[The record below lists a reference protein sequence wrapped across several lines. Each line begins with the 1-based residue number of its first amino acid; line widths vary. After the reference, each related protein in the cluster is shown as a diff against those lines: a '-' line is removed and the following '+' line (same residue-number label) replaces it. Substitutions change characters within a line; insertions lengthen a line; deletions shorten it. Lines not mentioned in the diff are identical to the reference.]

1 MYTAKVESENE
12 HDGFSGFDLP
22 RYLMCVLSFQANYK
36 INAAKLYYEIY
47 SLSQRLRLTTIRVE
61 HEEEVRTKV
70 YFYVLYLRHYNPLLL
85 RNRS

>member
-1 MYTAKVESENE
+1 MSMKY
-12 HDGFSGFDLP
+12 FQDLT
-22 RYLMCVLSFQANYK
+22 YLSIYCVFSFQANYK

-70 YFYVLYLRHYNPLLL
+70 YFYVPRYVCKCA
-85 RNRS
+85 SK